1 MNVPEENAIDTLLA
15 RYLANE
21 CDLSEKLQA
30 ENWIAASPE
39 NKVYFDGLQQIWND
53 AADTDAS
60 HFNTDA
66 AWNRLQANMH
76 NNTHKTSTF
85 SFWKVAASVAAFLV
99 LGVLT
104 YTLIKD
110 DVAEIPQ
117 LAFSTTDKIQ
127 NGTLPDGSK
136 ISLNSNSQLTY
147 PKTFSGNTR
156 EVELNGQAFFDVA
169 HDATHPFI
177 IHTNAIDIRVVGTSF
192 DVKAYPNSD
201 SALVSVVSGKVKC
214 FSGTDTTVLTA
225 GQQIVFRKSKK
236 EFVRTETGTDNTHSW
251 RTRLFKFER
260 KPLADALREIAA
272 SFQVKINV
280 PEGLNKCLLTLDYD
294 TNIQTVEEVLDLIHE
309 SYPATHW
316 KRQGD
321 VIIFGGEACP

>member
-1 MNVPEENAIDTLLA
+1 MNVSEENTIDTLLA

-21 CDLSEKLQA
+21 CDTSEKLQA
-30 ENWIAASPE
+30 EAWIAASPE
-39 NKVYFDGLQQIWND
+39 NKLYFDGLHQIWND
-53 AADTDAS
+53 ASETDAS

-66 AWNRLQANMH
+66 AWNRLQSSMHGNTASAN
-76 NNTHKTSTF
+76 TF
-85 SFWKVAASVAAFLV
+85 ALWKVAASVAAFLII
-99 LGVLT
+99 GVLT

-110 DVAEIPQ
+110 DVVEIPQ
-117 LAFSTTDKIQ
+117 VAFSTTDKIQ
-127 NGTLPDGSK
+127 NGILPDGSK
-136 ISLNSNSQLTY
+136 IALNVHSQLNY
-147 PKTFSGNTR
+147 PKSFDGNTR
-156 EVELNGQAFFDVA
+156 EVELKGQAFFDVA

-214 FSGTDTTVLTA
+214 YTGTDTTVLTA

-236 EFVRTETGTDNTHSW
+236 EFVSPETVVDNTQSW
-251 RTRLFKFER
+251 RTRLFKFDR
-260 KPLADALREIAA
+260 KPLADALREIAV

-294 TNIQTVEEVLDLIHE
+294 TNLQTVEEVLDLIQE
-309 SYPATHW
+309 SYPTTHW
-316 KRQGD
+316 NRQGD
-321 VIIFGGEACP
+321 VIIFEGEACP